1 MIKSAI
7 KLISIISITFI
18 LVFSFVGQNLIVN
31 AGTPAPTPTP
41 GTTTTPTPGT
51 TTTPKPATPAAKS
64 DGPVIGG
71 LKKCTVEKND
81 TFTPQA
87 GNEKLR
93 DCLKDIIQ
101 LVITIAVLI
110 SVASLVGYGI
120 QLMNPLETSGQVQKM
135 IATRITELAVGGV
148 ILGMFGT
155 ILATINPATLT
166 TSQVFGQNAV
176 ENFRRYIGIGQGA
189 TNAGIS
195 KNKGGANAGTNDKG
209 ASILATYQKT
219 DGSGTFDTDKIK
231 ALKDGSPEKKS
242 LIDLVTL
249 DDECTD
255 LFSTEKDCVGYTPI
269 SSKTLKSLNDAGI
282 KSTIKDDPNLKQLP
296 GPLNTNYKIDDVVKG
311 KDGVFSL
318 IVNGDTTA
326 TVVKIRGKGTDPCK
340 TEPKGAIEAGKL
352 FIPADCSVEI
362 VTKK

>member
-1 MIKSAI
+1 MIKSVI

-18 LVFSFVGQNLIVN
+18 LVFSFVGQNLVAN
-31 AGTPAPTPTP
+31 AVDTP
-41 GTTTTPTPGT
+41 TPTPGT

-81 TFTPQA
+81 TFTPA
-87 GNEKLR
+87 KGNEKLR

-120 QLMNPLETSGQVQKM
+120 QLMNPMETSGQVQKQ
-135 IATRITELAVGGV
+135 IATRITELAVGGI

-166 TSQVFGQNAV
+166 TSQIFGQNAV

-189 TNAGIS
+189 TAAGVS
-195 KNKGGANAGTNDKG
+195 KGTGATGGTTG
-209 ASILATYQKT
+209 ASGGNSILASYQKP
-219 DGSGTFDTDKIK
+219 DGSFDVDKIK
-231 ALKDGSPEKKS
+231 ATKDAERKT
-242 LIDLVTL
+242 LVDLVSK

-255 LFSTEKDCVGYTPI
+255 MFSNDGSCAGYSAIKPETI
-269 SSKTLKSLNDAGI
+269 ALLKTAGI
-282 KSTIKDDPNLKQLP
+282 ESKYTTSTKQYA
-296 GPLNTNYKIDDVVKG
+296 GPVFTNYKITSITDKTGGAYELAVD
-311 KDGVFSL
+311 
-318 IVNGDTTA
+318 GDTQNTYVII
-326 TVVKIRGKGTDPCK
+326 TGKGTDPCK
-340 TEPKGAIEAGKL
+340 NVPKGPIEAGKE
-352 FIPADCSVEI
+352 FIPVGCSLKV
-362 VTKK
+362 K